1 MKVFKFLF
9 IVVFL
14 AGIGGY
20 LYLNPLKS
28 SQKEVTFSGQIDS
41 KSAYI
46 GSKVGGRI
54 EAIYKKEGDSVQAGE
69 KLISLDS
76 DNQKLQIA
84 LLETKLKQAKINLK
98 KLENGYQKEEIESAK
113 ADLELKVAVVNN
125 TKANFERQKTIFTSG
140 VGTSK
145 DYDDTKSLYLQSLA
159 QKEVSQ
165 KRLDLLL
172 GGYRSEDKS
181 LALQNIK
188 EVEANLNLA
197 KLNLK
202 ESTIKAS
209 SNGVI
214 QNISAQ
220 IGDLINPNQSI
231 IQIDLANEKF
241 AKFYV
246 PQTKLNLISLGQKV
260 YITIDNSSQKY
271 EGKIFFISQSAEFTP
286 KNISTKEERDNLLF
300 AVKAKVDDAVLKNGM
315 IIEVTLQ

>member
-1 MKVFKFLF
+1 MQNQQQNQLEKFKNYTKLIEIGIKWSTKNEEVILKVFKFLF

-14 AGIGGY
+14 VGVGGY
-20 LYLNPLKS
+20 FYLNPLKS
-28 SQKEVTFSGQIDS
+28 SQKEVSFSGQIDS

-165 KRLDLLL
+165 KKLDLLL

-181 LALQNIK
+181 
-188 EVEANLNLA
+188 
-197 KLNLK
+197 
-202 ESTIKAS
+202 
-209 SNGVI
+209 
-214 QNISAQ
+214 
-220 IGDLINPNQSI
+220 
-231 IQIDLANEKF
+231 
-241 AKFYV
+241 
-246 PQTKLNLISLGQKV
+246 
-260 YITIDNSSQKY
+260 
-271 EGKIFFISQSAEFTP
+271 
-286 KNISTKEERDNLLF
+286 
-300 AVKAKVDDAVLKNGM
+300 
-315 IIEVTLQ
+315 